1 MSAGSTVPNVLLYDA
16 NGNPLVLGSTV
27 SASSLPVVIASDQVA
42 VAIKDGGGSITVDAG
57 SWPLAADAAT
67 ETTLAALNTNAG
79 DIETILTAIR
89 DTAGVKK
96 ITDQLPAGTNN
107 IGDVDVASSALPA
120 GAATEATVATLAT
133 QATAA
138 LIKAKTDNLDVLLS
152 TRATE
157 STVAAINTATG
168 TTADADTAN
177 TVIGRLKQLVT
188 KLAGGLPAA
197 LVGGRLDSN
206 IGAWLNSTAPTVGSK
221 VSADSI
227 PMVIASDQ
235 VAVATKAA
243 AGVEVDGHSASIGA
257 TTDAD
262 TALTLIGRTKQI
274 ITRLAGGLPA
284 ALTGSG
290 NLKVAQQEAMPAGTA
305 RLGAVRIVDHND
317 VALDLAR
324 NTTVPA
330 GSRGLLMVGED
341 GTGKAQAA
349 DVRVDALD
357 GVRRLQIAG
366 SITLSPPAAPPA
378 TTAVT
383 ITFSG
388 ALAIST
394 DQTDNY
400 VITNAKRFVVQ
411 QIVCGSEGDSTE
423 KGSCI
428 EVSYFNGTTALLL
441 ERVYINGFTTEVYPQ
456 TDKSRNGTLCD
467 GNGTTKT
474 IRVVRRR
481 LSGASQ
487 EVDFV
492 VRGYEYTP

>member
-1 MSAGSTVPNVLLYDA
+1 L
-16 NGNPLVLGSTV
+16 
-27 SASSLPVVIASDQVA
+27 
-42 VAIKDGGGSITVDAG
+42 
-57 SWPLAADAAT
+57 
-67 ETTLAALNTNAG
+67 
-79 DIETILTAIR
+79 IR
-89 DTAGVKK
+89 
-96 ITDQLPAGTNN
+96 
-107 IGDVDVASSALPA
+107 
-120 GAATEATVATLAT
+120 
-133 QATAA
+133 
-138 LIKAKTDNLDVLLS
+138 AKTDNLDVLLS

-157 STVAAINTATG
+157 ATVATLATQTTVAAINTATG

-188 KLAGGLPAA
+188 KLAGGLPTA

-243 AGVEVDGHSASIGA
+243 VGVEVDGHSASIGA

-274 ITRLAGGLPA
+274 IARLAGGLPA

-305 RLGAVRIVDHND
+305 RLGAVRLVDHND
-317 VALDLAR
+317 LRLDMAPDAAL
-324 NTTVPA
+324 PS
-330 GSRGLLMVGED
+330 GYRGLLAMGHDED
-341 GTGKAQAA
+341 DKAQVL
-349 DVRVDALD
+349 DVRLDPVD
-357 GVRRLQIAG
+357 GQRRLQIEGKVSFTAP
-366 SITLSPPAAPPA
+366 SPPPS

-383 ITFSG
+383 ITFAG
-388 ALAIST
+388 TLAIAA
-394 DQTDNY
+394 DATDNY
-400 VITNAKRFVVQ
+400 VIANAKRFVLQ
-411 QIVCGSEGDSTE
+411 QIIAGSEGDSTE

-428 EVSYFNGTTALLL
+428 EVSYFNGTTAFLI
-441 ERVYINGFTTEVYPQ
+441 ERVYINGFTTQVYPN
-456 TDKSRNGTLCD
+456 TEKSRNGTLCD

-487 EVDFV
+487 EVDVV